1 MEHHTFPG
9 PEAERRVKQCGTE
22 MCNEASR
29 DRKVQGNLS
38 MDLGISE
45 MQRQHFRKLC
55 YQETEGPRKV
65 CSQLHCLCHQWLKPE
80 RHGKR
85 QILDLLVLEQ
95 FLAVLPPEME
105 SWVRECG
112 AETCSQ
118 AVSLAEGFLLSR
130 AEEKKQ
136 KQMERNEEETQTKTE
151 AKQTLMINS
160 HKSTEFCVTPS
171 QGERHIGKK
180 TLVRKKPFKCSECG
194 KGFSQRST
202 LADHHRIHTGEKP
215 YTCSECGKSFSRSR
229 ALADHERTHT
239 GEKPYQC
246 SVCGKSFAQS
256 SNFAYHKKT
265 HTGEKPFE
273 CAECGETFSRSRALI
288 DHQRIHTG
296 EKPYKCSECGKRFT
310 QSSTLTYHQRT
321 HTGEKPYQCPEC
333 GKSFSQSSNLSK
345 IHTEKKP
352 FECCECGESFRR
364 SCTLTKH
371 FRIHTG
377 EKPYKCLEC
386 GRSFTQS
393 STLMYHQRTH
403 TGEKLAYPRFWIIQ
417 GIFVVNVFNYII
429 I

>member
-118 AVSLAEGFLLSR
+118 AVSLCLSMFPGPPSLQVVPPRQVVFRSAHSTSESVQGLPSCPFLVCPWW
-130 AEEKKQ
+130 EEADSHA
-136 KQMERNEEETQTKTE
+136 TKTE

-296 EKPYKCSECGKRFT
+296 EKPYKCSECGKSFAH
-310 QSSTLTYHQRT
+310 SSSLADHQRLIN
-321 HTGEKPYQCPEC
+321 
-333 GKSFSQSSNLSK
+333 S
-345 IHTEKKP
+345 
-352 FECCECGESFRR
+352 
-364 SCTLTKH
+364 
-371 FRIHTG
+371 
-377 EKPYKCLEC
+377 
-386 GRSFTQS
+386 
-393 STLMYHQRTH
+393 
-403 TGEKLAYPRFWIIQ
+403 A
-417 GIFVVNVFNYII
+417 V
-429 I
+429 